1 MKFPVDENERRG
13 YTENEDD
20 MKKTLAKSA
29 RHHKA
34 SSRKAKGGKAL
45 EFERGWNELEAQHDR
60 LKTDWMSLA
69 VQLGIGGADK
79 AYD

>member
-1 MKFPVDENERRG
+1 
-13 YTENEDD
+13 

-29 RHHKA
+29 RHHKG
-34 SSRKAKGGKAL
+34 SRKAKGGKSV
-45 EFERGWNELEAQHDR
+45 EFDRGWNELEAQHDR

-79 AYD
+79 AAYD

>member
-1 MKFPVDENERRG
+1 
-13 YTENEDD
+13 

-29 RHHKA
+29 RHHKG
-34 SSRKAKGGKAL
+34 SRKAKGGKAH
-45 EFERGWNELEAQHDR
+45 EFDRDFNELEAQHDR

-69 VQLGIGGADK
+69 VQLGIGGSDK